1 MLPFTFDYHRVQEY
15 EEAVELFSAL
25 REQNGNPIYY
35 GGGTE
40 IITLG
45 RLNLYRCDAVIDIK
59 AIPLAQTYRAQGEF
73 IYTGSARTLT
83 SIEKTGIFPL
93 LEETVSGVA
102 DRTARNKIT
111 IGGNACG
118 KIFYREGVLPFLLAD
133 SYVLTIEIRDKTLKF
148 ENIHS
153 LFNGEPQLNE
163 GTLVLLFCTSKKYA
177 EAHYFIKKRRQQWN
191 TGYPLITIAGLKAE
205 GKIRMALSGLLPYP
219 FRDERLEDILNDK
232 SLSKGEKIS
241 MVREVLPET
250 VLDDQEGSSEYR
262 LFVLEGLIE
271 ELLDELEGGGI

>member
-1 MLPFTFDYHRVQEY
+1 MLPFTFEYHRAQEY
-15 EEAVELFSAL
+15 LEAVKLFSTL
-25 REQNGNPIYY
+25 REQNRMPIYY

-45 RLNLYRCDAVIDIK
+45 RLNLYTCDAVIDIK
-59 AIPLAQTYRAQGEF
+59 SIPMSQIYRTEGEF
-73 IYTGSARTLT
+73 IYTGSARSLT
-83 SIEKTGIFPL
+83 SIERRGIFPL
-93 LEETVSGVA
+93 LEETISRVA

-118 KIFYREGVLPFLLAD
+118 KIFYREGVLPFLLTD
-133 SYVLTIEIRDKTLKF
+133 SYVLTIDTHEKTLKY

-153 LFNGEPQLNE
+153 LFNGERELNE
-163 GTLVLLFCTSKKYA
+163 GQLVLLFCTPKKFA
-177 EAHYFIKKRRQQWN
+177 EVQFFTKKRRQQWN
-191 TGYPLITIAGLKAE
+191 TGYPLITIAGLRTD

-219 FRDERLEDILNDK
+219 FRDERLEAILNDEALAK
-232 SLSKGEKIS
+232 EEKIS
-241 MVREVLPET
+241 RIREVLPEK

-271 ELLDELEGGGI
+271 ELLEELEGGGK